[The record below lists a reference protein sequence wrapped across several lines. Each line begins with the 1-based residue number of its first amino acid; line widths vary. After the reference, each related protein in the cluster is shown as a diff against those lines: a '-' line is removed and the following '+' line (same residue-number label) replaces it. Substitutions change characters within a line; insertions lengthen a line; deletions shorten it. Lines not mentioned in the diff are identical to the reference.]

1 MSKFLSVLLAL
12 SIVLSVGCATAPQ
25 PSPSQKEVHRY
36 AIERISKVEIFYH
49 PAEYSV
55 VDLGGSK
62 ASQMAGV
69 FGLFGMFAILAAEAG
84 SKLTAV
90 ERTEARSQEF
100 DQLIQADKMADI
112 HLAQAQQ
119 LAALIQG
126 TGREVKLTKI
136 ERPSGGKSLAVSTQP
151 KLDFTEGYAP
161 LLLRVTTGYGAES
174 ATASYKSIALTEFAL
189 FDAGSHKQVL
199 VTAQLKK
206 RDNGVT
212 YQTFDGLKSSRALA
226 VESLQRDLGEAA
238 QLVFNATFAPMEVPT
253 SVKK

>member
-1 MSKFLSVLLAL
+1 MVIFATV
-12 SIVLSVGCATAPQ
+12 VSVGCTFAPQ
-25 PSPSQKEVHRY
+25 ASPSQKEVNHD
-36 AIERISKVEIFYH
+36 AIGRISSVEIFYH

-62 ASQMAGV
+62 ASQMAGA
-69 FGLFGMFAILAAEAG
+69 FGVLGMFAILAAEAG

-90 ERTEARSQEF
+90 ERTEARSKEF
-100 DQLIQADKMADI
+100 DQLIQADRMADI
-112 HLAQAQQ
+112 HHVQAQQ

-136 ERPSGGKSLAVSTQP
+136 ARPSGGKSLASSTQP
-151 KLDFTEGYAP
+151 ELRFNKGYAP

-174 ATASYKSIALTEFAL
+174 ATAAYKSIALTEFAL
-189 FDAGSHKQVL
+189 LDAGSHKQVL
-199 VTAQLKK
+199 VADQLKK

-238 QLVFNATFAPMEVPT
+238 QLVFNATFAPIEAPT
-253 SVKK
+253 TVQK

>member
-1 MSKFLSVLLAL
+1 MSKFLSAL
-12 SIVLSVGCATAPQ
+12 VIFTTVISVGCTFAPQ
-25 PSPSQKEVHRY
+25 ASPSQKEVNHD
-36 AIERISKVEIFYH
+36 AIERISKVEVFYH
-49 PAEYSV
+49 PAEYAV

-69 FGLFGMFAILAAEAG
+69 FGVLGMLAILAAEAG

-90 ERTEARSQEF
+90 DRTEARSKEF
-100 DQLIQADKMADI
+100 DQLIQADNMADI
-112 HLAQAQQ
+112 HLVQAQQ

-136 ERPSGGKSLAVSTQP
+136 ERPSGGDSLAISTRP
-151 KLDFTEGYAP
+151 TLDFTEGYAP

-174 ATASYKSIALTEFAL
+174 ATASYKSMALTEFAL
-189 FDAGSHKQVL
+189 FDAGSPKRVL
-199 VTAQLKK
+199 VTDQLKK

-238 QLVFNATFAPMEVPT
+238 QLVFNATFAPIEVPT
-253 SVKK
+253 AVKK